1 MPKTHQM
8 SKTPNHNT
16 WVAMRKRCNN
26 EKNSDYYLYGGRGIK
41 VCSRWESFEN
51 FYLDMG
57 ERPEGMTLDRIDS
70 NKDYSPENCRWATN
84 IEQARNKRNVRLV
97 TFNGLTKSLHDFCDE
112 LKLNYHTINTR
123 LVQQK
128 WTVERALS
136 TPTGKFSN
144 VFK

>member
-1 MPKTHQM
+1 M
-8 SKTPNHNT
+8 SKTPTHNT

-41 VCSRWESFEN
+41 VCSRWESFEI